1 MAKNGKRVWQEAW
14 YVVGTSMIENPFLPR
29 AALRI
34 TCLRSAVQSVSRE
47 YAWRFTRGSSIF
59 SFLSCCFRVVKRG
72 GERMRS
78 RFLHLRGFWFLAIE
92 FVNVC
97 MYSVLYIS
105 VYKSGSLDEIA
116 RQTRDILLKSKTVAD
131 DGGFGLH
138 IASPGL
144 QSLSWRL
151 AQIQPQNFQ
160 SMLSSFWSSS
170 QKPTPRSKLAL
181 LVRNR
186 QSYHKLQ
193 CILLPA
199 PTSQPPT

>member
-1 MAKNGKRVWQEAW
+1 M
-14 YVVGTSMIENPFLPR
+14 
-29 AALRI
+29 
-34 TCLRSAVQSVSRE
+34 C
-47 YAWRFTRGSSIF
+47 
-59 SFLSCCFRVVKRG
+59 
-72 GERMRS
+72 
-78 RFLHLRGFWFLAIE
+78 
-92 FVNVC
+92 VC
-97 MYSVLYIS
+97 TYSVLYIS

-160 SMLSSFWSSS
+160 SMLSSFRSSS

-199 PTSQPPT
+199 PTTHQPIPTEPTTSNQSRGASCIIPIPIYISPLSKTHPPSSLSVSGTPSHRNYGEGTLMAD